1 MTTSHPDKI
10 LNQIREKPA
19 KYKKFLKYNLPKKR
33 TNGRGVHKC
42 TRCGRTGNGGN
53 IQSYGLNLCRCCFRD
68 IASHIGFK
76 KYS

>member
-1 MTTSHPDKI
+1 MTTSHHEKVM
-10 LNQIREKPA
+10 NQIKDKPA
-19 KYKKFLKYNLPKKR
+19 KVKKYLKHNLPKTR
-33 TNGRGVHKC
+33 SNGRSLHRC

-53 IQSYGLNLCRCCFRD
+53 INSYGLNLCRCCFRD